1 MPDIINII
9 KKHKGEKTHQK
20 VAKNQKAPYRRLH
33 TPLTYSEL
41 IKIIVNPWG
50 ALSVE
55 TDHFHKFLDILIFYT
70 K

>member
-20 VAKNQKAPYRRLH
+20 VAKNKKAPYRRLH

-41 IKIIVNPWG
+41 IKNIVNPWG
-50 ALSVE
+50 G
-55 TDHFHKFLDILIFYT
+55 FFLYPIIIIYPLTI
-70 K
+70 